1 MTSTIP
7 ELMHARVAAL
17 GEAIGLDPLVMDDD
31 DQLGFELGDG
41 LSMQLSSE
49 PEHEAFL
56 LFGVAGALPMPADAG
71 LLIDLLQGNF
81 GWRDTQGA
89 TISLDGDAPPHVVV
103 AQRLSWATLTD
114 ERFLAAFNG
123 LRELLGDLKTWL
135 AAKDGAECEANASP
149 SVPRLDSFA

>member
-1 MTSTIP
+1 MNSTVP

-17 GEAIGLDPLVMDDD
+17 GVAIGLDPLVMDDH
-31 DQLGFELGDG
+31 DQLGFEFGDG

-56 LFGVAGALPMPADAG
+56 LFGVAGALSMPVDAG

-89 TISLDGDAPPHVVV
+89 TISLDGDSPPNVVV
-103 AQRLSWATLTD
+103 ARRLFWATLTD
-114 ERFLAAFNG
+114 EGFLAAFDA
-123 LRELLGDLKTWL
+123 LQSLLADLHTWL
-135 AAKDGAECEANASP
+135 AGKGAPASETRDSP
-149 SVPRLDSFA
+149 PGPRPERFA

>member
-1 MTSTIP
+1 MNSTLP

-17 GEAIGLDPLVMDDD
+17 GVAIGLDPLVMDDD

-89 TISLDGDAPPHVVV
+89 TISLDGDSPPNVVV
-103 AQRLSWATLTD
+103 AQRLFWATLTD
-114 ERFLAAFNG
+114 ERFLTAWNG
-123 LRELLGDLKTWL
+123 LGDLLADLKTWL
-135 AAKDGAECEANASP
+135 VAKEGATLEAAESP
-149 SVPRLDSFA
+149 TGPRPGGFA